1 MQYGGQPD
9 MPKNNTAALGA
20 TATTSSVYL
29 TDESSYGVAKLTDG
43 DFNSLFHTNGT
54 WQGSGFYQWIDFDL
68 TAEKSIS
75 DIDVYNR
82 SSGDARVTHIYV
94 MISDTPFPTGDD
106 LASFTAAQLQSNF
119 IYNIGT
125 NDGAVIPV
133 EVNVSGRYM
142 RFQKSTSS
150 TDSYITLNEIQIFE
164 ADRPVRAV
172 RTFSTAP

>member
-1 MQYGGQPD
+1 MDQF
-9 MPKNNTAALGA
+9 A
-20 TATTSSVYL
+20 T
-29 TDESSYGVAKLTDG
+29 G
-43 DFNSLFHTNGT
+43 
-54 WQGSGFYQWIDFDL
+54 
-68 TAEKSIS
+68 
-75 DIDVYNR
+75 R
-82 SSGDARVTHIYV
+82 SSLIIKLFSPAGAGSSLDIVRSGDSVV
-94 MISDTPFPTGDD
+94 D